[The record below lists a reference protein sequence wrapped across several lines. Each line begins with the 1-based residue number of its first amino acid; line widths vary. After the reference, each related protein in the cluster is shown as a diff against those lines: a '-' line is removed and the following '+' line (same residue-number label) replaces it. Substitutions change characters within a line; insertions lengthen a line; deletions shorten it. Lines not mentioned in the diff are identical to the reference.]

1 MTGLAPAQLCVP
13 AAGRAATTEQP
24 PAQTHGPPRL
34 PCSSAA
40 RRPKG
45 GPKKTPDK
53 AMPTKDQFRDPAE
66 ANHRPPPPQLPDTPP
81 GVTALAAL
89 DVGPP
94 GFRTRDP
101 PTPPLPRSSLTDEE

>member
-1 MTGLAPAQLCVP
+1 
-13 AAGRAATTEQP
+13 
-24 PAQTHGPPRL
+24 
-34 PCSSAA
+34 
-40 RRPKG
+40 
-45 GPKKTPDK
+45 
-53 AMPTKDQFRDPAE
+53 MPTKDQFRDPAE

-101 PTPPLPRSSLTDEE
+101 PTPPLPRSSLTDEEELMLQRRAPLGDQGGHCLCSCSR